1 MFTLLKSE
9 FAANV
14 ALQAKPVTLA
24 SVAAQ
29 VNEIMKK
36 PLSFKE
42 RLALVLELEQSNN
55 VPK

>member
-1 MFTLLKSE
+1 MLKSE

-29 VNEIMKK
+29 VNEIMAK